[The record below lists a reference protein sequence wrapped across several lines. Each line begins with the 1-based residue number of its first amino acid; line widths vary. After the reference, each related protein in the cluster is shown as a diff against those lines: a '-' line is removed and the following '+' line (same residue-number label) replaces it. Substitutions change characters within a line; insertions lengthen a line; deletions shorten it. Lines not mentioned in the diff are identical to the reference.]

1 MNRLTLRGID
11 EELASCIRRLATQE
25 GISLNRAVLQ
35 LLRAGAGLG
44 QPTQTADRVGVFTGS
59 SHWDL
64 DLRASGR
71 DTERPGR
78 PFYQTEL
85 IRDLLL

>member
-44 QPTQTADRVGVFTGS
+44 QPTQTADRVGS
-59 SHWDL
+59 SL
-64 DLRASGR
+64 DHLIGRASGR

>member
-35 LLRAGAGLG
+35 LPRAGAGLG
-44 QPTQTADRVGVFTGS
+44 QPTQTADRVGS
-59 SHWDL
+59 SLDHLIGTWTSEQADEIQSALGDL
-64 DLRASGR
+64 STRLS
-71 DTERPGR
+71 
-78 PFYQTEL
+78 
-85 IRDLLL
+85 

>member
-44 QPTQTADRVGVFTGS
+44 QPTQTADRVGS
-59 SHWDL
+59 SLDHLIGTWTSEQADEIQSALGDL
-64 DLRASGR
+64 STRLS
-71 DTERPGR
+71 
-78 PFYQTEL
+78 
-85 IRDLLL
+85 

>member
-44 QPTQTADRVGVFTGS
+44 QPTQTADRVGASLDHLIGTWTSEQADEIQSALG
-59 SHWDL
+59 DL
-64 DLRASGR
+64 STRLS
-71 DTERPGR
+71 
-78 PFYQTEL
+78 
-85 IRDLLL
+85 